1 MNEVYT
7 GIFRVRSY
15 ETDFR
20 GRVRPITLLN
30 YMQDA
35 ASLHASSLGL
45 SVEDLRVKNATWM
58 LSRYHILISR
68 YPVLGDE
75 VRIRTW
81 RSAQESFHALR
92 EFEIRDAGDIPFG
105 VATSSWVML
114 NLITKRPLKVDRI
127 VGDFPCVA
135 RRALPDDF
143 PPLPKLET
151 FNMELPFRVRMGDLD
166 LNHHVNHA
174 VYAEWALETVP
185 SGLLMDSLPYEIE
198 VYYRAEAMFGDRV
211 LSRSVSTAMAD
222 SSSIHHQL
230 VRDGDGR
237 ELTRLKTVWRSLR

>member
-20 GRVRPITLLN
+20 GRVQPITLLN

-35 ASLHASSLGL
+35 ASLHASSLGF
-45 SVEDLRVKNATWM
+45 SVENLRGRNATWI
-58 LSRYHILISR
+58 LSRYHIRMYR

-81 RSAQESFHALR
+81 RSSLEGFHALR
-92 EFEIRDAGDIPFG
+92 EFEILDAADIPFG
-105 VATSSWVML
+105 VATSSWVVL
-114 NLITKRPLKVDRI
+114 NLTTRRPIKVETI

-143 PPLPKLET
+143 PPLPRSET
-151 FNMELPFRVRMGDLD
+151 FTMELPFRVRMGDLD

-174 VYAEWALETVP
+174 VYVEWALETVP
-185 SGLLMDSLPYEIE
+185 SGILMGSLPYEIE
-198 VYYRAEAMFGDRV
+198 VYYQAEAMFGDRV
-211 LSRSVSTAMAD
+211 LSRSVAIDMAD
-222 SSSIHHQL
+222 SSTIHHQL
-230 VRDGDGR
+230 VRDGDAR
-237 ELTRLKTVWRSLR
+237 ELTRVKTVWRSLQ